1 MNNTIG
7 VWSVVLLLTLFVS
20 STSALG
26 ADKQQF
32 CNTYADKAVT
42 QYNLA
47 KQHNLPGIVPP
58 VWSNDRN
65 GHFNWCMHVP
75 ENVANSENAKRQ
87 AYLDKYLPQN
97 TTEKGMVIGTV
108 TGAIGNNGGGSV
120 AATPISIPRP
130 VKVGKIQAKDLGTIE
145 ISDFIAMDNNIMHI
159 RLYYKVDPSVADGL
173 YAGAFL
179 YDANLKAIDA
189 GYKPT
194 REYRS
199 PEGSIDVYLVLP
211 SKPFESATMEAF
223 LIHSGKVIVK
233 QYFKAPLRW
242 DGHHVSLNSNI
253 DGKLKSTGGWGK
265 TDDLVK
271 HKAPIGP
278 DPGGWGK
285 HEVPIGLGDGWGKH
299 VAPIGFDPGLGP

>member
-1 MNNTIG
+1 MKSI
-7 VWSVVLLLTLFVS
+7 SSIFILLLIVFFVPI
-20 STSALG
+20 AAG
-26 ADKQQF
+26 FAADKQQF
-32 CNTYADKAVT
+32 CNTYADKAVA
-42 QYNLA
+42 QYNQG

-65 GHFNWCMHVP
+65 VHFNWCM
-75 ENVANSENAKRQ
+75 NVAESFANRENAKRQ
-87 AYLDKYLPQN
+87 AYLDKNLPQN
-97 TTEKGMVIGTV
+97 TTAKGMVVGMV
-108 TGAIGNNGGGSV
+108 TGVIGNNGGGSV

-130 VKVGKIQAKDLGTIE
+130 VKVGKMVTNVPGTIE
-145 ISDFIAMDNNIMHI
+145 KSDFISMDNNVMHI
-159 RLYYKVDPSVADGL
+159 RLYYKVNPSVADSL

-233 QYFKAPLRW
+233 QYFKYPLRW
-242 DGHHVSLNSNI
+242 NGYHGSSVNSRI

-265 TDDLVK
+265 ID
-271 HKAPIGP
+271 GP
-278 DPGGWGK
+278 VK
-285 HEVPIGLGDGWGKH
+285 HEVPIGL
-299 VAPIGFDPGLGP
+299 DPGRGP